1 MFECRYETEKFGLK
15 LKHIKLKCVAVVT
28 RCRWFVICTAS
39 GWIIIVGAIF
49 AASSVAIDAAAAYGV
64 VDVVGVVVTVAIHQ
78 FFIFVFL
85 NILPE
90 SRSNI
95 CSLLLCFVQRC
106 NTIEK

>member
-1 MFECRYETEKFGLK
+1 MFECRYGTEKFGLK

-39 GWIIIVGAIF
+39 GWIIIVDAIF
-49 AASSVAIDAAAAYGV
+49 AASSSSSFAIDAAAYGV
-64 VDVVGVVVTVAIHQ
+64 GVAVVVAILQ

-85 NILPE
+85 NILSE

-95 CSLLLCFVQRC
+95 CSLLLCFVRRC